1 MLTLQVNFWRFERRK
16 VVSSLFSYLQSS
28 FKVRNFFISADMD
41 ATSFFTSLFLLLHH
55 KLYKLILDL
64 VRVYIVNDEALS
76 GADSSERCGI
86 MLVKLVNM

>member
-1 MLTLQVNFWRFERRK
+1 
-16 VVSSLFSYLQSS
+16 
-28 FKVRNFFISADMD
+28 MD

-76 GADSSERCGI
+76 GADSSERCSI